1 MTPEELILLQAI
13 AEKNK
18 GVPSDAAASTIG
30 ALPGGLLAASA
41 IAPTIGAA
49 INRGKDS
56 LAASQGLT
64 PVRPAPKGALPYKG
78 RMAGGL
84 VLGIAGGLLGP
95 GLRDRMIG
103 DSPEA
108 ALLARMQSGQ
118 TSETDDIALKLMLE
132 EQYKKMGIA

>member
-1 MTPEELILLQAI
+1 
-13 AEKNK
+13 
-18 GVPSDAAASTIG
+18 
-30 ALPGGLLAASA
+30 
-41 IAPTIGAA
+41 
-49 INRGKDS
+49 
-56 LAASQGLT
+56 
-64 PVRPAPKGALPYKG
+64 
-78 RMAGGL
+78 MAGGL